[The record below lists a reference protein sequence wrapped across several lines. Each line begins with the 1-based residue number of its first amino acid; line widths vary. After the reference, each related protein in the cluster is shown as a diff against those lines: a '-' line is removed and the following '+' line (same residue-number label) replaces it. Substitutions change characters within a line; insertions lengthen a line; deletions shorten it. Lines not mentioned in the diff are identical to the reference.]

1 MNAVSSVLTE
11 NDFKDGLF
19 IRQFKDASIN
29 LNYIDKSNS
38 SVIGYNDLLTLSN
51 ISIKFDQLT
60 DLTIKNFYFKTPI
73 EFTNCRQITL
83 NHCLLDDFTLSFD
96 KLDSKLNISFLSGV
110 YTFKNYWLF
119 KNSNVY
125 FDDTVWAS
133 AEKDTI
139 NINDLFKSQQCQNS
153 SISIANAQT
162 TIVEN
167 VFYDKESTAN
177 QPKYTI
183 AFNCLNYTNC
193 KFETSNTTIMN
204 LNRLCDLFE
213 GPLINHNHD
222 NLLYFDSSLFSLLK
236 PSEQPALD
244 KENPDKISESF
255 YDKPVNN
262 SLLPVLMSIPIGGM
276 FGYTQS
282 RTSLNAEWLPKIPWG
297 YYELTDKT
305 QQIAVVSDDPKS
317 VFYNYLLATQMA
329 RIQETNSYFIL
340 PVLEPLYFPK
350 DKTFSNAT
358 TRTVYII
365 KYNNNVIFKD

>member
-1 MNAVSSVLTE
+1 MNAVSSVLTQ

-38 SVIGYNDLLTLSN
+38 SNIGYNDLLTLSN
-51 ISIKFDQLT
+51 ISIKFDQLI

-83 NHCLLDDFTLSFD
+83 NHCLLNDFALSFD

-133 AEKDTI
+133 AEEDTI

-167 VFYDKESTAN
+167 VFY
-177 QPKYTI
+177 
-183 AFNCLNYTNC
+183 
-193 KFETSNTTIMN
+193 
-204 LNRLCDLFE
+204 
-213 GPLINHNHD
+213 
-222 NLLYFDSSLFSLLK
+222 
-236 PSEQPALD
+236 
-244 KENPDKISESF
+244 
-255 YDKPVNN
+255 
-262 SLLPVLMSIPIGGM
+262 
-276 FGYTQS
+276 
-282 RTSLNAEWLPKIPWG
+282 
-297 YYELTDKT
+297 
-305 QQIAVVSDDPKS
+305 
-317 VFYNYLLATQMA
+317 
-329 RIQETNSYFIL
+329 
-340 PVLEPLYFPK
+340 
-350 DKTFSNAT
+350 
-358 TRTVYII
+358 
-365 KYNNNVIFKD
+365 